1 MQRNTTGV
9 CGECSQWMD
18 HTGFAP
24 AQGSMYFLGPQ
35 CSGFRVLCKGTVPS
49 GPAFHALLRPKLLG
63 FLGAPQGHRPRWAV
77 CFVPFP
83 DLAAQVTR
91 CLVSALF
98 QVVHASYSPPRSRP
112 LSFLGVPQEH
122 SPACAACFL
131 WGADLRLC
139 HSWQMSTV
147 QDSRKTRLANGSL
160 FKVWWKMWC
169 LGPRLQQAL
178 AFHLW
183 LSQACLSASREGRP
197 RMAAGL
203 LSFGICS
210 ILCSVS
216 MPRLTALEPFAAKF
230 FFFVSLAVPWF
241 GLLSHISSLR

>member
-83 DLAAQVTR
+83 NLAAQVTR

-169 LGPRLQQAL
+169 LGLDCSRPLPSTSGCHKPASLPPGRAGPVWQP
-178 AFHLW
+178 
-183 LSQACLSASREGRP
+183 ACSPLVFAQS
-197 RMAAGL
+197 
-203 LSFGICS
+203 
-210 ILCSVS
+210 SV
-216 MPRLTALEPFAAKF
+216 L
-230 FFFVSLAVPWF
+230 
-241 GLLSHISSLR
+241 